1 MNRPLDGVKVI
12 ELSMVISAPSCGK
25 ALYEMGAEVIKVET
39 NDRGD
44 NWRTTPRVYASPIL
58 PNESP
63 VYESLNSGKK
73 HVKLNL
79 RDADELEKLKK
90 LIDKADVFLV
100 NYRAGALKA
109 MGLDYETLKQRNPKL
124 VYACITGYGE
134 KGPRKTDPGYDNTT
148 YWAETGFLMDMVIQN
163 EAGDSLPINGPV
175 GGGDTAVG
183 GWVAGGI
190 CAALYQRE
198 KTGEGG
204 YVTCPLFGAGI
215 WAFSQM
221 SIGTQYGYQ
230 WPRSYY
236 QMPPTNCPYKTADGD
251 YIMTSMSK
259 YDEQWPKF
267 CYVYDMEE
275 LKDHPVF
282 SHQATTIALE
292 PRKECIKAIAAH
304 AIKCKTED
312 VLRRL
317 GEADLVYCKMPHF
330 KDVYTSEQ
338 AIANEDIVPFTYESG
353 KSVYIPKPPLRFN
366 GIGPRPHTTCGVPG
380 ADNEEVFKEFG
391 IE

>member
-1 MNRPLDGVKVI
+1 MNRPLEGVKVI

-39 NDRGD
+39 SDKGD
-44 NWRTTPRVYASPIL
+44 NWRTTPRVYASPIT
-58 PNESP
+58 PAESP

-79 RDADELEKLKK
+79 RDAGELEKLKK
-90 LIDKADVFLV
+90 LIDQSDVFLV
-100 NYRAGALKA
+100 NYRTGALKA
-109 MGLDYETLKQRNPKL
+109 MGLDYESLKARNPRL

-134 KGPRKTDPGYDNTT
+134 KGPRAEDPGYDNTT

-198 KTGEGG
+198 KTGAGS

-221 SIGTQYGYQ
+221 SIGTQYGYK
-230 WPRSYY
+230 WPRNYY

-267 CYVYDMEE
+267 CYVYNMEE
-275 LKDHPVF
+275 LKESPRIQPSGYHYRARAAQGLHPGY
-282 SHQATTIALE
+282 
-292 PRKECIKAIAAH
+292 
-304 AIKCKTED
+304 
-312 VLRRL
+312 RR
-317 GEADLVYCKMPHF
+317 AR
-330 KDVYTSEQ
+330 
-338 AIANEDIVPFTYESG
+338 G
-353 KSVYIPKPPLRFN
+353 KVQDRGRHETPYRDGSCSLQDASL
-366 GIGPRPHTTCGVPG
+366 C
-380 ADNEEVFKEFG
+380 
-391 IE
+391 

>member
-124 VYACITGYGE
+124 VYACVTGYGE

-198 KTGEGG
+198 KTGQGG

-221 SIGTQYGYQ
+221 SIGSPSRLR
-230 WPRSYY
+230 PR
-236 QMPPTNCPYKTADGD
+236 
-251 YIMTSMSK
+251 
-259 YDEQWPKF
+259 
-267 CYVYDMEE
+267 
-275 LKDHPVF
+275 
-282 SHQATTIALE
+282 
-292 PRKECIKAIAAH
+292 
-304 AIKCKTED
+304 
-312 VLRRL
+312 LRR
-317 GEADLVYCKMPHF
+317 
-330 KDVYTSEQ
+330 
-338 AIANEDIVPFTYESG
+338 
-353 KSVYIPKPPLRFN
+353 R
-366 GIGPRPHTTCGVPG
+366 R
-380 ADNEEVFKEFG
+380 
-391 IE
+391 